1 MWIEGKKHSVHN
13 NPLSLRG
20 SNNITYSLLR
30 LCVQFNQQGL
40 CSVES

>member
-1 MWIEGKKHSVHN
+1 MDWGEHSVHN

-20 SNNITYSLLR
+20 SNNVIYSLFTLR
-30 LCVQFNQQGL
+30 VQFNQQGL